1 MVNTL
6 VFFDCF
12 FHLTQLQSNK
22 HISRADILTIIT
34 GQFELITQKY
44 DNLIVGIRFGKG
56 KDYIVYDFHE
66 TFINIGTQVDTSL
79 PFFHALTAA
88 ENTSVFH
95 IKTKLVA
102 WEAWKS
108 FPIARQLSLWVMHNP
123 FTIFD
128 AKSWQFNMIERF
140 VIAL

>member
-1 MVNTL
+1 M
-6 VFFDCF
+6 
-12 FHLTQLQSNK
+12 
-22 HISRADILTIIT
+22 

-44 DNLIVGIRFGKG
+44 DNLIVDVRFGKG
-56 KDYIVYDFHE
+56 KDYIVYDFNK

-79 PFFHALTAA
+79 SFFQALTAA

-95 IKTKLVA
+95 IKTKLFA
-102 WEAWKS
+102 WEACKS
-108 FPIARQLSLWVMHNP
+108 LPIAKELSLWVMHNP

-128 AKSWQFNMIERF
+128 AKSWQFNVIERF